1 MTTKL
6 PRLAVLAKRISMLSL
21 LRSDVVRVKVALKL
35 IPRSTRTTDSAG
47 ASAGAGA
54 GVNGADA
61 EVRVFD
67 VPRGKG
73 QTPSIH
79 FVFLLTR
86 EH

>member
-54 GVNGADA
+54 GAGVNGADA

-67 VPRGKG
+67 VPRG
-73 QTPSIH
+73 T
-79 FVFLLTR
+79 
-86 EH
+86 